1 MPPIFCEIFKVPEF
15 FLYFLKHNLVR
26 CLIDFDGKQHSARY
40 LFKIALFTF
49 MGVKYH
55 ITDRSFLAS
64 SAD

>member
-15 FLYFLKHNLVR
+15 FPFLKHNLVR